1 MVGLLQLFLE
11 IKGTFMIHKVYI
23 PLYLDIIPFSYEE
36 TFLGIVIGN

>member
-23 PLYLDIIPFSYEE
+23 PLYLDIIP
-36 TFLGIVIGN
+36 